1 MMGGLTSCGG
11 TKKMRETVEFSRVFR
26 VVVRPSTKKRKK
38 RKVKSELSFLCL
50 LPFHGSRRET
60 DVEELAL

>member
-11 TKKMRETVEFSRVFR
+11 TKKMRETVEFSEF